1 MFQRLR
7 QLFARTAPGAN
18 AVAPKPGGPRHV
30 HVFTC
35 AFDTEQGFVNYA
47 DVHWSTQDAEPFCPF
62 EQDLGLAYLN
72 RDFVEFL
79 HEDALGGPDGL
90 DRHLRGLLRFDADAD
105 RVFIDTPG
113 AIRQVILIYDT
124 ALPGDAG
131 PLRSTPSAR
140 LIGRFELTPELA

>member
-1 MFQRLR
+1 MFERLR
-7 QLFARTAPGAN
+7 QLFAR
-18 AVAPKPGGPRHV
+18 KPGRSDTPAPAPRGPRHV

-62 EQDLGLAYLN
+62 EQDLGLSYLN

-79 HEDALGGPDGL
+79 HADAAGGPDAV
-90 DRHLRGLLRFDADAD
+90 DAQMRGLLRFGADAD
-105 RVFIDTPG
+105 RIFIDTPG
-113 AIRQVILIYDT
+113 EVRQIILIYDD

-131 PLRSTPSAR
+131 VLRSTPSAR
-140 LIGRFELTPELA
+140 LIGRFELRPELA